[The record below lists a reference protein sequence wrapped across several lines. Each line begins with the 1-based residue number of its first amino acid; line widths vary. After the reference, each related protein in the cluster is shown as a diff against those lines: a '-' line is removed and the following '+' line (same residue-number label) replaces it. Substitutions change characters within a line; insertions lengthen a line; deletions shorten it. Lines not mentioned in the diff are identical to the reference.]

1 MADDNLGLRSYSA
14 AMARGEPF
22 IVLRLS
28 TQEPI
33 ELSAFVGAFAA
44 LGDEYERY
52 SAKWICTFVKS
63 VPAVSKL
70 I

>member
-1 MADDNLGLRSYSA
+1 
-14 AMARGEPF
+14 MARGEPF